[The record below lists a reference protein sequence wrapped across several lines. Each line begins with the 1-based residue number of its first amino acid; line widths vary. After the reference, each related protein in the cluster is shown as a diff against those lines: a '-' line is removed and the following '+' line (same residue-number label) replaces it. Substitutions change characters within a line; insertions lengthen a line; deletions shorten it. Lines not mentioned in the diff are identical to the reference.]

1 MGNLRN
7 FDFRKLDIKL
17 SNSDYWDFYLSDDS
31 TPIGPIDFS
40 SCLIADFD
48 FNNPDMFT
56 PESPNTISSLATW
69 TGATNTGY
77 TLNTIGLTG
86 IDNGLVTFTKD
97 PSDPT
102 NQAMLSALTG
112 STLVIPAGDKR
123 LHLNKVSG
131 MTGNFIYPVDIVSD
145 AAGNYAQFC
154 GGFYQGYY
162 KIDGTN
168 YQVFQDRM
176 NGGFTAAFWLKRDN
190 SACAGGQTLND
201 QYPNNKGLF
210 FYMGTRAE
218 NKFWDLFQGADTGC
232 TSACTASTACTET
245 ISEWCTIPKESQMA
259 VYGIIHTGET
269 ITLHPD
275 QTTRTEI
282 TNPFLIYGQ
291 AGHGSHYYPCNTG
304 PSGFGNQ
311 TVGTYDGK
319 PKVIIT
325 PKTIITNTQNPF
337 LIYGQAG
344 HGSQYYPCNTGPSG
358 FGNQTVGTFT
368 GFTKS
373 IEFDNIDYNLDIVDN
388 ALGFRIKDDGSIGYR
403 LLTVTKH
410 CSGTTTVSAVTVQEA
425 YSDAGLI
432 ADKAWT
438 SIIVRYSTNFETD
451 CELKIRPKRTGKLM
465 FYINGKL
472 KFIVNSFPEFIGKRL
487 NEHME
492 KQIGV
497 PFNMSIGGGS
507 QGLIETLT
515 FDGRDLGDLG
525 LPIERNFAGSFLG
538 GISNFNFYA
547 CDLNFIDIQY
557 IYNSQVSKYYPVVNN
572 NNLLLT
578 ESEDNLLQEDGY
590 KIMYN

>member
-123 LHLNKVSG
+123 LHLNLVSG
-131 MTGNFIYPVDIVSD
+131 MTGNFIYPVDIIPDSNGD
-145 AAGNYAQFC
+145 YARFC
-154 GGFYQGYY
+154 GGFYQGYT

-168 YQVFQDRM
+168 YQVFPDRM
-176 NGGFTAAFWLKRDN
+176 NDGFTAAFILKRDN
-190 SACAGGQTLND
+190 TMCSSSPILND
-201 QYPNNKGLF
+201 QYPNNKGFF
-210 FYMGTRAE
+210 FYLGTRAE
-218 NKFWDLFQGADTGC
+218 NKFWDLFNGADTGC
-232 TSACTASTACTET
+232 TSACTATTACTET

-259 VYGIIHTGET
+259 IHSILHTGET
-269 ITLHPD
+269 ITLHPPK
-275 QTTRTEI
+275 TVI
-282 TNPFLIYGQ
+282 TNTQNPFLIYGR
-291 AGHGSHYYPCNTG
+291 AGQGNSNYYPCNTG

-311 TVGTYDGK
+311 TVWS
-319 PKVIIT
+319 
-325 PKTIITNTQNPF
+325 F
-337 LIYGQAG
+337 
-344 HGSQYYPCNTGPSG
+344 SG
-358 FGNQTVGTFT
+358 L
-368 GFTKS
+368 TKS
-373 IEFDNIDYNLDIVDN
+373 IEFDNIDYKLDIIDN

-403 LLTVTKH
+403 LLTFTGQ
-410 CSGTTTVSAVTVQEA
+410 CSGTTYISGVTVYEA
-425 YSDAGLI
+425 YSNAGMVP
-432 ADKAWT
+432 DMAWT
-438 SIIVRYSTNFETD
+438 NVVIRFSTDYFVD
-451 CELKIRPKRTGKLM
+451 CDLKIKPARTGKLM
-465 FYINGKL
+465 FYINGRL

-497 PFNMSIGGGS
+497 PFNMSLGGGT

-525 LPIERNFAGSFLG
+525 LPIEQNFAGSFIG
-538 GISNFNFYA
+538 GISKFKFYA
-547 CDLNFIDIQY
+547 CDLNFIDIQD
-557 IYNSQVSKYYPVVNN
+557 IYKNMGNSVIMDSNDI
-572 NNLLLT
+572 LT
-578 ESEDNLLQEDGY
+578 EDNYDIIQEDNFNITIE
-590 KIMYN
+590 

>member
-7 FDFRKLDIKL
+7 FNFRELDIKL
-17 SNSDYWDFYLSDDS
+17 SNSDYWDFFLSDDS

-40 SCLIADFD
+40 SCLIVDFD
-48 FNNPDMFT
+48 FNNPDIYT

-86 IDNGLVTFTKD
+86 IDNGLVTFVKD

-102 NQAMLSALTG
+102 NQAMLIALTG
-112 STLVIPAGDKR
+112 STLLIPSGDNR
-123 LHLNKVSG
+123 LHLNLVSG
-131 MTGNFIYPVDIVSD
+131 MTNNFIYPVNIIPDINDS
-145 AAGNYAQFC
+145 YAQFC

-168 YQVFQDRM
+168 YQVFPDRM
-176 NGGFTAAFWLKRDN
+176 HDGFTLSFRLKRDN
-190 SACAGGQTLND
+190 TLCSGGPILND
-201 QYPNNKGLF
+201 LYPNNKGLF

-218 NKFWDLFQGADTGC
+218 NKFWDLFNGADTGC
-232 TSACTASTACTET
+232 TSACTATTACTET

-259 VYGIIHTGET
+259 VRGILHTGDT
-269 ITLHPD
+269 ITLYPD
-275 QTTRTEI
+275 QTTRTEV

-291 AGHGSHYYPCNTG
+291 AGRGNSSYYPCNVG
-304 PSGFGNQ
+304 PSGFGNE
-311 TVGTYDGK
+311 TVWSYDGK

-325 PKTIITNTQNPF
+325 PKTVITNHQNPF

-344 HGSQYYPCNTGPSG
+344 RGNSSYYPCNVGPSG
-358 FGNQTVGTFT
+358 FGNETVWSFT

-373 IEFDNIDYNLDIVDN
+373 IEFENIDYSLDIIDN
-388 ALGFRIKDDGSIGYR
+388 ALGFRIRDDGSIGYR
-403 LLTVTKH
+403 LLTVTGS
-410 CSGTTTVSAVTVQEA
+410 CSGTTYSSGVTVHEG
-425 YSDAGLI
+425 YSDGGLI
-432 ADKAWT
+432 ADKTWV
-438 SIIVRYSTNFETD
+438 SVIIRYSTDYLTD
-451 CELKIRPKRTGKLM
+451 CDFKIKPARSGKLM

-497 PFNMSIGGGS
+497 PFIMSLGGGT

-515 FDGRDLGDLG
+515 FDGIDLGDLG
-525 LPIERNFAGSFLG
+525 LPIEHNFAGSFIG
-538 GISNFNFYA
+538 GISNFSFYA

-557 IYNSQVSKYYPVVNN
+557 IYNSMFGVASNDD
-572 NNLLLT
+572 LIT
-578 ESEDNLLQEDGY
+578 EDNDNIVQENNF
-590 KIMYN
+590 KITIE